1 MCFQPTARRRARPMR
16 FAAMA
21 DVHGKL
27 SGGLSQ
33 QLHRVG
39 GLLLELIEGALLRRL
54 VRPPA
59 QDGCAMAKPLAAEV
73 IVADLNDQFWLER
86 APLCRALRRPSA
98 RPARRVA
105 GEAGLCDQRLELF
118 R

>member
-54 VRPPA
+54 VRPPS
-59 QDGCAMAKPLAAEV
+59 QDLCDLAKPLAAEGLV
-73 IVADLNDQFWLER
+73 GYSNDQFWLEV
-86 APLCRALRRPSA
+86 ATLCRALRRPWA
-98 RPARRVA
+98 RRAGRVA
-105 GEAGLCDQRLELF
+105 GEAGLCDQR
-118 R
+118 